1 MNTKSH
7 QHLKKSIMTVDNMLF
22 IAITLV
28 GLSTGVFFAW
38 SCSVLPGLKLLAAR
52 EYILAFQAMNRAIQ
66 NPVFLL
72 CFLGAGIALP
82 VAAWMHRGNS
92 LQGGLLLA
100 ASVVYIVGVLGVT
113 MAGNVPMNE
122 ALDKFDTSAA
132 TVAEMARQREL
143 FEGQWM
149 ALHNWRSVAAVV
161 SFMLSVLAGLIR

>member
-1 MNTKSH
+1 MK
-7 QHLKKSIMTVDNMLF
+7 MLF
-22 IAITLV
+22 ITITLV

-38 SCSVLPGLKLLAAR
+38 SCSVLPGLKLLSAR
-52 EYILAFQAMNRAIQ
+52 EFILSFQSMNRAIQ

-82 VAAWMHRGNS
+82 AAAWMHRGNS
-92 LQGGLLLA
+92 VQCGLLLA

-113 MAGNVPMNE
+113 MAGNVPLNE
-122 ALDKFDTSAA
+122 ALDKFDAGAA
-132 TVAEMARQREL
+132 TVEQMARQRDV

-161 SFMLSVLAGLIR
+161 SFMLSVLAGLVR